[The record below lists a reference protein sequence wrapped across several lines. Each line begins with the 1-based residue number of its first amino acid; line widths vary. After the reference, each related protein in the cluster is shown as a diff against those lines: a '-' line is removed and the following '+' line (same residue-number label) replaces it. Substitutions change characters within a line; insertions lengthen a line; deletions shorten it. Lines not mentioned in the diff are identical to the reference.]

1 MAERFAGRL
10 ADVIRRPL
18 ITEKSNLLR
27 EAGQTV
33 TFEVAR
39 EANKIEIKQA
49 VEKVFSV
56 KVLGV
61 RTVHVRGKTARVG
74 RSIGRKR
81 NWKKAY
87 VTLGEGDQ
95 IELFEGV

>member
-1 MAERFAGRL
+1 MSRSAYDIL
-10 ADVIRRPL
+10 RRPI
-18 ITEKSNLLR
+18 ITEKATLMR
-27 EAGQTV
+27 EV
-33 TFEVAR
+33 ENSVVFEVDTRAT
-39 EANKIEIKQA
+39 KTEIKQA

-81 NWKKAY
+81 SWKKAY

>member
-1 MAERFAGRL
+1 MSRSAYDIL
-10 ADVIRRPL
+10 RRPV
-18 ITEKSNLLR
+18 ITEKATLMR
-27 EAGQTV
+27 EV
-33 TFEVAR
+33 ENSVVFEVDTRATK
-39 EANKIEIKQA
+39 AEIKQA

>member
-1 MAERFAGRL
+1 MSRSAYDIL
-10 ADVIRRPL
+10 RRPV
-18 ITEKSNLLR
+18 ITEKATLMR
-27 EAGQTV
+27 EV
-33 TFEVAR
+33 ENSVVFEVDTRAT
-39 EANKIEIKQA
+39 KTEIKQA

-61 RTVHVRGKTARVG
+61 RTVHVRGKSARVG

-87 VTLGEGDQ
+87 VTLREGDQ